1 LDASP
6 TVLVTGAT
14 GAVGPAVVDRLRAE
28 GCRVRTLTRGRLP
41 LQDVDRCVET
51 YQGDVADREAVARAV
66 NGVDWV
72 LHAAALL
79 HVTRP
84 DAERLERYERVNVLG
99 TRIVAEEAARA
110 GVSRLVLFSTIAV
123 YGATGPLA
131 ADETTVPRPDSPYA
145 QTKLRAE
152 EAAQRL
158 NGTGSLTTTVL
169 RLAAVYG
176 PRVKA
181 NFARLAEAIRTGWFF
196 PVGRGLNRR
205 TLVHEAD
212 VAEAVLLAARS
223 PRAAGRT
230 YNLSDGTLHTLDEIV
245 TALYRANG
253 RRRPRVYVPEAA
265 ARAAARA
272 ADLALRLGGRSPRFA
287 ALLEKYIEDVA
298 VRAEL
303 IRHELGFQP
312 RFDLAAGWE
321 DALRRGAPRRHEA
334 EGPSPPWP

>member
-1 LDASP
+1 MGASP

-14 GAVGPAVVDRLRAE
+14 GAVGPAVVERLRAE
-28 GCRVRTLTRGRLP
+28 GCRIRTLTRGQLP
-41 LQDVDRCVET
+41 LPEADRRVEAHR
-51 YQGDVADREAVARAV
+51 GDIADREAVARAV

-84 DAERLERYERVNVLG
+84 GPDVLAHYERVNVLG
-99 TRIVAEEAARA
+99 TRIVAEESARA

-131 ADETTVPRPDSPYA
+131 ADETTAPRPGSRYA
-145 QTKLRAE
+145 ETKWRAE
-152 EAAQRL
+152 EAVRRL
-158 NGTGSLTTTVL
+158 NGTGRLTTSVL

-181 NFARLAEAIRTGWFF
+181 NYARLAEAIRSGWFV
-196 PVGRGLNRR
+196 PVGRGQNRR

-230 YNLSDGTLHTLDEIV
+230 YNLSDGTVHTLDEIL
-245 TALYRANG
+245 TAIYRANG
-253 RRRPRVYVPEAA
+253 RRRPRVYVPEGAV
-265 ARAAARA
+265 RAAARA
-272 ADLALRLGGRSPRFA
+272 ADLALRLGGRGPRFA
-287 ALLEKYIEDVA
+287 GLLEKYVEDVA
-298 VRAEL
+298 VHAEL
-303 IRHELGFQP
+303 IQHELGFEP

-321 DALRRGAPRRHEA
+321 DALLRREA
-334 EGPSPPWP
+334 